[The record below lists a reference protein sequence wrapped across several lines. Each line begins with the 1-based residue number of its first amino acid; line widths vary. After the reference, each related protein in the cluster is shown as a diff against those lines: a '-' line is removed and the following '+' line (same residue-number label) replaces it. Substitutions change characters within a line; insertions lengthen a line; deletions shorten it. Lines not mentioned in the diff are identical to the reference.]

1 MSFKQLNAID
11 CTKHVEKKGKFTY
24 LSWAW
29 AWQTLKDHCP
39 DATFRKH
46 TFSARDNDGVQVPF
60 MVDEAGYAYVMV
72 TVTVDG
78 LEATEI
84 MPVLNHSNKPIQNPN
99 SFDVNTALQRTLV
112 KAIAFHGLGL
122 YIYAGED
129 VNPVQE
135 PEEPLMGMEE
145 LKVLCERK
153 GSDWAKTEDWV
164 KKKGSINGAVALLN
178 ERPDASEPALPKAE
192 PEVKAKFDKIILESD
207 ALEMFVFQKLQTET
221 TYTDLYHSFTKGNKG
236 KYQRTIDDLVT
247 RGKDAFEQYIVLTQD
262 GHDTESEVSAEA
274 WELIKAEVN

>member
-11 CTKHVEKKGKFTY
+11 CTEHVEKKGKFTY

-29 AWQTLKDHCP
+29 AWQTLKEHCP
-39 DATFRKH
+39 DATFTKH
-46 TFSARDNDGVQVPF
+46 LFFGGKDCTQLPF

-84 MPVLNHSNKPIQNPN
+84 MPVLNHSNKPLQNPN

-129 VNPVQE
+129 VNPVQDTTE
-135 PEEPLMGMEE
+135 PKKAAKVIGPAETKAIKQMIESTGTDEQAFCKFLSVGKLAELPLDHY
-145 LKVLCERK
+145 
-153 GSDWAKTEDWV
+153 S
-164 KKKGSINGAVALLN
+164 
-178 ERPDASEPALPKAE
+178 KAM
-192 PEVKAKFDKIILESD
+192 D
-207 ALEMFVFQKLQTET
+207 ALQ
-221 TYTDLYHSFTKGNKG
+221 
-236 KYQRTIDDLVT
+236 
-247 RGKDAFEQYIVLTQD
+247 A
-262 GHDTESEVSAEA
+262 
-274 WELIKAEVN
+274 KADKNAS